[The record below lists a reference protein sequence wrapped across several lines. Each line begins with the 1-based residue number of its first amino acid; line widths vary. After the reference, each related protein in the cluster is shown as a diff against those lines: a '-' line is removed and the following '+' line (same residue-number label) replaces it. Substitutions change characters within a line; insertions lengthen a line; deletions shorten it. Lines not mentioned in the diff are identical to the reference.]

1 MPCLSYCTEGEAED
15 VGEGDGRRAVPG
27 RAEGDLKLTS
37 EQPCLTTEQAHN
49 GKNRRP
55 SDRDHDCEEW
65 CGAGGVCGGGAR
77 TDTYIVGLFYSCSR
91 SLLGLSTG

>member
-1 MPCLSYCTEGEAED
+1 MTTFSMPCLSYCTEGEAED

-55 SDRDHDCEEW
+55 SDRDHDFERSGMGREE
-65 CGAGGVCGGGAR
+65 CGGEGRA
-77 TDTYIVGLFYSCSR
+77 
-91 SLLGLSTG
+91 